1 MPILEGLDGV
11 KKMSKS
17 YDNYISISEEPSEM
31 FGKLMSISDDLMW
44 KYFDLLSL
52 KTKREIN
59 KIITDCKNGAMNPR
73 DAKLELASEIVG
85 RFNGEKSAIKCRE
98 NFLKRFQKNEI
109 TDDIREIKINSADEF
124 DVISLLVQ
132 LGGILSS
139 TSEARR
145 MIQQNAVK
153 IDDEVISSYNY
164 ICSNNKQFI
173 LKVGKRK
180 IFRVIVK

>member
-17 YDNYISISEEPSEM
+17 YDNYISISEDPAEM
-31 FGKLMSISDDLMW
+31 FGKLMSVSDNLMW

-52 KTKREIN
+52 KTKKEIN
-59 KIITDCKNGAMNPR
+59 EIMTDCENDVMNPR
-73 DAKLELASEIVG
+73 DAKLDLASEIVS
-85 RFNGEKSAIKCRE
+85 RFSGEKIAMKCRD
-98 NFLKRFQKNEI
+98 NFLKRFQKNEV
-109 TDDIREIKINSADEF
+109 TDDINEIKINSSDEF
-124 DVISLLVQ
+124 DIVSLLVQ

-145 MIQQNAVK
+145 MIKQNAVK
-153 IDDEVISSYNY
+153 IDDKVVSSYDY

-180 IFRVIVK
+180 IFKVIVK